1 MSKTEFH
8 WLDYGK
14 LLNLSYKALEPQG
27 NKYVILDIIK

>member
-14 LLNLSYKALEPQG
+14 LLKSSFKAFVPQG